1 MDCSGIVFD
10 LQRFS
15 LHDGPGIR
23 SLLFLKGCPLRCPWC
38 CNPESQAFA
47 PELLVDRSACLGCR
61 RCLADCP
68 SGAAALTPE
77 GPGVDRRRCRAC
89 GGCAERCPSGAR
101 CLAGRPITVAEALAE
116 LLRDLPFFRNSG
128 GGVTLGGG
136 EPLAQPGFAEA
147 LLRACRARG
156 LHTAVETCGHVP
168 WEALDRIRP
177 WTDLILYDVKHA
189 DPAPFRAG
197 PGGDLGLVLANLE
210 RLAGSGAA
218 VTVRTP
224 LIPGWNDD
232 AEVVGAIAARAYA
245 FGLREMHL
253 LPFHRLGQ
261 TKYHLL
267 GIPYPFQEAP
277 PLSEA
282 RLRELQARA
291 AAAGMR
297 VTLGG

>member
-197 PGGDLGLVLANLE
+197 PGGTSAWSWRTWSGWPG
-210 RLAGSGAA
+210 AGP
-218 VTVRTP
+218 R
-224 LIPGWNDD
+224 
-232 AEVVGAIAARAYA
+232 
-245 FGLREMHL
+245 
-253 LPFHRLGQ
+253 
-261 TKYHLL
+261 
-267 GIPYPFQEAP
+267 
-277 PLSEA
+277 
-282 RLRELQARA
+282 
-291 AAAGMR
+291 
-297 VTLGG
+297 